1 VGFIK
6 KYLSPS
12 TLGLGAEYVK
22 FETLKSRLEE
32 QRPQIYEKILEL
44 QEAELNGK
52 SDAQT
57 LQEAQTALVDCDQKI
72 QAADKAMTRVLAAIP
87 PALTKDID
95 SQFKKV
101 GKLKSELDRRQAA
114 AARRVHLAQ
123 EVAAFFQGTDLSGL
137 ETVSGKL
144 AELQGE
150 IQTISKDP
158 EALDFQDLTAMVAFL
173 DRVWAEPP
181 RNSSAYQAVEPDA
194 DWKTRAAQAAKNLSG
209 YLAAGPGDLAGV
221 RLMEHEGHLRQF
233 EREILAAAR
242 EQAGVDAPTPG
253 KAAGPGFLSPIY
265 ALLTGKKE

>member
-12 TLGLGAEYVK
+12 TLGLAAQYAK

-44 QEAELNGK
+44 QEGELTGK

-95 SQFKKV
+95 SQFKKL
-101 GKLKSELDRRQAA
+101 GRLKTELDRRQAA

-123 EVAAFFQGTDLSGL
+123 EVVAFFQAIDLAGL
-137 ETVSGKL
+137 EAVSGKM
-144 AELQGE
+144 AELQQE
-150 IQTISKDP
+150 MQTISKDP
-158 EALDFQDLTAMVAFL
+158 EALDFQDLAAMVGFL
-173 DRVWAEPP
+173 ERVWAEPAQ
-181 RNSSAYQAVEPDA
+181 NSLVLQDVKQGA
-194 DWKTRAAQAAKNLSG
+194 DWKEKAHVAAKNLSAYVAAVHG
-209 YLAAGPGDLAGV
+209 YAAT
-221 RLMEHEGHLRQF
+221 RLQEHEGHMKVFQRQ
-233 EREILAAAR
+233 ILAAAR

-253 KAAGPGFLSPIY
+253 KAKGPGFLLPVY
-265 ALLTGKKE
+265 AFLTGKKE